1 MEASTKVYTL
11 LVQPLFD
18 YADLAWG
25 EISEGCCKEFRRLQN
40 RAARIILQRKT
51 SKDTLL
57 VLNWPSLACRRK
69 LHKCI
74 LDF

>member
-40 RAARIILQRKT
+40 RAA
-51 SKDTLL
+51 
-57 VLNWPSLACRRK
+57 
-69 LHKCI
+69 
-74 LDF
+74 